1 MPQRRR
7 KSGEERLE
15 NRAVL
20 EQLERIL
27 ASEDFDASPRS
38 RDFVRFIV
46 EETLAGRADALTQ
59 SAIATRVFERRE
71 DFDPTVDPIVRIQA
85 GRLRRSLERY
95 YLLSGGKDAV
105 RIELPRGAYVPV
117 ARWAVPTEVKL
128 PEAPA
133 VRHAPTADG
142 WPSIV
147 VSLFEPHP
155 SGPEASQAAER
166 LNNDLCVEMGH
177 YGDVHVVRRRELDAL
192 GQTSAEAADFA
203 LSGQISSGDEGWRV
217 SARLMDSGDARQIWA
232 EVYNSEPGASDA
244 FMAQTAR
251 VIAARVAS
259 EQGVVAQRLWAEQR
273 ERPLDEITPYGAI
286 LLSYQFFFNRNAKE
300 LAPAVLALERT
311 VRERPECQLAWVQL
325 ARLHSANYSF
335 EIADAPTSIEQSISC
350 AQQAVRLD
358 PSSQRASVALAG
370 AFLVKGELSAG
381 RREAERAY
389 DLNPDSFIYLEW
401 IGWLITLLGDWER
414 GPAIVRRALAR
425 NPHHIPVAQHALWA
439 DHMRRGQIEEAYE
452 AALRYQDATFFWRS
466 LMRASCLGHLGRRA
480 EAKLEIAELLRK
492 KPHFARRGRTLIGR
506 HIKFPDLLEQVVRGP
521 AQGGAQARVVEPSAH

>member
-15 NRAVL
+15 NKAVL

-192 GQTSAEAADFA
+192 GQISAEAADFA

-300 LAPAVLALERT
+300 LAPAVPGAGADRARAAGVPAGVGPARAPPQRKLLLRDRRRPDLDRTVDELCSAGPCASIHRASGLER
-311 VRERPECQLAWVQL
+311 R
-325 ARLHSANYSF
+325 ARRR
-335 EIADAPTSIEQSISC
+335 IPGQ
-350 AQQAVRLD
+350 
-358 PSSQRASVALAG
+358 
-370 AFLVKGELSAG
+370 G
-381 RREAERAY
+381 RAERRTQRSGAGLRPQPGQLHLSRV
-389 DLNPDSFIYLEW
+389 DRLADHAARR
-401 IGWLITLLGDWER
+401 LGARPGDR
-414 GPAIVRRALAR
+414 PARAGSQS
-425 NPHHIPVAQHALWA
+425 PSHSVAQHALWA

-452 AALRYQDATFFWRS
+452 AALRYQDATFFWR
-466 LMRASCLGHLGRRA
+466 L
-480 EAKLEIAELLRK
+480 
-492 KPHFARRGRTLIGR
+492 
-506 HIKFPDLLEQVVRGP
+506 
-521 AQGGAQARVVEPSAH
+521 